1 MINFMQSNQNLE
13 NDLLNIIDNEV
24 WEELLKKISDREKI
38 ENISNYIHSI
48 SINYNIDKKNII
60 KDFLNYIIKTYP
72 KYVNNKFLDFVENLM
87 HSQNQNINTHVN
99 YLISRLSSLSM

>member
-1 MINFMQSNQNLE
+1 MQSNQNLE
-13 NDLLNIIDNEV
+13 NESLNIIDNEV
-24 WEELLKKISDREKI
+24 WEELLKKINDREKI